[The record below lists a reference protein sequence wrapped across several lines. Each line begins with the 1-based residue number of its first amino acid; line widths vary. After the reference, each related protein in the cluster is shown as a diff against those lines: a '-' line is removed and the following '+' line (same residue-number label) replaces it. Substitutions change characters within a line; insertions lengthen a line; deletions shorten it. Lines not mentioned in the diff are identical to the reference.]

1 VDQSRRSDSG
11 HDGTLGARP
20 SFDDPRPS
28 APHTGSGRSRAN
40 QPPAPDHAAPGIA
53 TRRVAPTNGAGCA
66 CLARQD
72 GADRRFAF
80 VARCSARGAGA
91 RHVRH
96 TTNTAIAGEL
106 AARRVRRRSRLSA
119 PSELAKRRR
128 HRWGAEL
135 RSGGLAPRHRSHPGV
150 ARLDHPQPHTLR
162 RGTQDLAAAHA
173 QREGCAATPGGA
185 GALSDRSRG
194 APPGRADLR
203 AAHERRRE
211 HRDHGRVRGK
221 GPKRSKARG

>member
-1 VDQSRRSDSG
+1 MDQSCRGDSR

-20 SFDDPRPS
+20 SFDDPRPP
-28 APHTGSGRSRAN
+28 APYTGSGKSRAHD
-40 QPPAPDHAAPGIA
+40 PPAPDHADPDIA
-53 TRRVAPTNGAGCA
+53 TRRVAQTNGTGCA

-72 GADRRFAF
+72 GADRRFAS
-80 VARCSARGAGA
+80 VARCSAHGAGA
-91 RHVRH
+91 RHIRR

-106 AARRVRRRSRLSA
+106 VARRVRRRSRLSA

-128 HRWGAEL
+128 HRWSTEL

-173 QREGCAATPGGA
+173 RREGCAATPGGA

-194 APPGRADLR
+194 APPGRADVR

-211 HRDHGRVRGK
+211 HRDRGRFPRR
-221 GPKRSKARG
+221 PKRSKARG